1 MIVGEAPERNFTTV
15 MENIDNILQQ
25 YRSLRLS
32 EVIDYDKFNDF
43 ATTHHST
50 GIEGST
56 LTATETR
63 LLLDEGLT
71 PKGKPLIHSLMVR
84 DHYEALRFVITSAD
98 QKKPISTE
106 LIQQINAHVMRQTG
120 TQYHTVLGTVD
131 SSRGAFRKGNVSAG
145 GSYFPSYQK
154 VEDLTGEMVAAI
166 NKKLADCRT
175 VQQQLELS
183 FAAHFNLVSIH
194 PFYDGNGRTSRL
206 LMNYLQL
213 YYGLPMAIVFKE
225 DKSDYFNALTSSRKE
240 ESLSPFY
247 VFMWQQYHKF
257 LQQQIQEYET
267 VTKKKGMGGMRLLF

>member
-1 MIVGEAPERNFTTV
+1 VIVGEATERNFTTV

-43 ATTHHST
+43 AITHHST

-98 QKKPISTE
+98 HKKPISTE

-131 SSRGAFRKGNVSAG
+131 SSKGAFRKGNVSAG

-154 VEDLTGEMVAAI
+154 VEDLTKELVTAI
-166 NKKLADCRT
+166 NKKLEDSPT

-225 DKSDYFNALTSSRKE
+225 DKGDYFNALTSSRKE

-267 VTKKKGMGGMRLLF
+267 VTKKMGMGGKNLLF